1 MRALFI
7 TTATSEPRECVK
19 AWKSTGG
26 TATQVTFDINGPR
39 NDDEII
45 GYAKDYCPDVIFY
58 TGGVSGDGLPSDE
71 TLKEIKSYA
80 PSVIIQGDMADPPFF
95 PVLERYRNKDCF
107 DRYVAIDGVH
117 GSPADHVTLTPINL
131 EHFDQ
136 PQRSRTIRCGF
147 AGNIVNRDRYEMI
160 KKMHGTE
167 DPRAK
172 VIHGLGDLVRLRE
185 RETEG
190 LYVNFVAFLRRC
202 QMIIN
207 TSWAGSGLVHH
218 MKGRV
223 LEAAFAGCALLE
235 MKGSPIADWFPPESY
250 FMYDGINEAKE
261 IIRHTSDSE
270 IERRAKLLEI
280 YAREH
285 YRPEHIFS
293 GIVAKL

>member
-1 MRALFI
+1 MRALFV

-19 AWKSTGG
+19 AWKATAG
-26 TATQVTFDINGPR
+26 TAKHVTFNIDGPR
-39 NDDEII
+39 NDQEILD
-45 GYAKDYCPDVIFY
+45 YAKDYDPDVIFY
-58 TGGVSGDGLPSDE
+58 TGGVSGEGLPHDE
-71 TLKEIKSYA
+71 TLKELKNAA
-80 PSVIIQGDMADPPFF
+80 PSIIVQGDMADPPFF
-95 PVLERYRNKDCF
+95 PVLERYRDKKCF
-107 DRYVAIDGVH
+107 DLYVAMDGVH

-131 EHFDQ
+131 EHFDR
-136 PQRSRTIRCGF
+136 PPRPRTIRCGF
-147 AGNIVNRDRYEMI
+147 AGNIVNRERYEMI

-190 LYVNFVAFLRRC
+190 LYVDFVAFLRRC

-223 LEAAFAGCALLE
+223 LETAFAGCALLE

-250 FMYDGINEAKE
+250 FLYDGIEEAKN
-261 IIRHTSDSE
+261 IIRRTPDSE
-270 IERRAKLLEI
+270 IDKRAKLLEA
-280 YAREH
+280 YAKEH
-285 YRPEHIFS
+285 YTPKQIFS